1 MWIISLSFLL
11 TSKMCGICVVP
22 LFEKIS
28 TRSAQNMRKQRN
40 TNHKSA
46 LHYLIRVIS
55 HLVIA
60 MRIYKIKYI
69 QFMFHSLATAHNNN
83 INMYIMLCWTML
95 QTCMRSFILKR
106 VMTAPVPFNI
116 TWNMSNTSF
125 EINKIKKKRFNSFLV
140 YTYEQ
145 RVMTMYC
152 TVEHTYV
159 Y

>member
-95 QTCMRSFILKR
+95 QTCVCVHSFSKELWPPRSHLILH
-106 VMTAPVPFNI
+106 
-116 TWNMSNTSF
+116 
-125 EINKIKKKRFNSFLV
+125 EICPTHHLRLTK
-140 YTYEQ
+140 
-145 RVMTMYC
+145 
-152 TVEHTYV
+152 
-159 Y
+159 